1 MYDRETLQRVTSE
14 LWEKPGLPREL
25 AWLRRLSDVH
35 QRRFIVELSD
45 AARSA
50 RRDDSWDQ
58 VGSLLSRWRDV
69 SSVDA
74 RHRLPYRLR
83 YGAGDET
90 PRYSF

>member
-1 MYDRETLQRVTSE
+1 MYDSETLQRLTTDF
-14 LWEKPGLPREL
+14 WEKPGIPREL

-45 AARSA
+45 AARNA
-50 RRDDSWDQ
+50 RRSGNWDD
-58 VGSLLSRWRDV
+58 VGALLQRWRDV
-69 SSVDA
+69 ARTDA

-90 PRYSF
+90 PRYGF